1 MDVTNLSLYCTWR
14 EISKNLII
22 SVSHCFEYFPYNTI
36 KSIICY
42 SRNKIQDQQTEWVK
56 MILCKMLHYIGTN
69 TWKFQKLIIPR
80 SDMFLLI
87 SWTFSLIFALQKL
100 VCMCV
105 HIYIYIYYLLRID
118 TVLVGL
124 ESTHPIMYSK
134 SISKVY
140 FYLYFI
146 YLIYNFLPYLS
157 FFSLTL
163 QVWILI
169 ILIVY

>member
-1 MDVTNLSLYCTWR
+1 
-14 EISKNLII
+14 
-22 SVSHCFEYFPYNTI
+22 
-36 KSIICY
+36 
-42 SRNKIQDQQTEWVK
+42 
-56 MILCKMLHYIGTN
+56 
-69 TWKFQKLIIPR
+69 
-80 SDMFLLI
+80 MFLLI
-87 SWTFSLIFALQKL
+87 SWTFSLIPALQKL
-100 VCMCV
+100 VYVCL
-105 HIYIYIYYLLRID
+105 YIYYLLRID

-163 QVWILI
+163 QVWM
-169 ILIVY
+169 LIVY